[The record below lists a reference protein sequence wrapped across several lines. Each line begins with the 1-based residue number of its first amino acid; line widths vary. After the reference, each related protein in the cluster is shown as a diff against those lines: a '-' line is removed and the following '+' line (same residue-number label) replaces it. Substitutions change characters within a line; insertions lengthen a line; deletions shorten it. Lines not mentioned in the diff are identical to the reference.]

1 MIPLTA
7 QGTVEKFMIDFEET
21 EEEAIKRWESIT
33 HTVLPEIIKALI
45 EEEK

>member
-1 MIPLTA
+1 MVPTTA
-7 QGTVEKFMIDFEET
+7 QETISKFMADFEET

-45 EEEK
+45 KEV